1 MNFNDRLKTGITSY
15 GAYIPKYRITAD
27 EISSNW
33 GNDAAAYKSG
43 LGLVEKSVPGL
54 DEDTVSI
61 SANAAIQAKDR
72 LNINLKIGAIYSGS
86 ESHPYA
92 VKPTSTIVSQALELD
107 SNFTAADVEFACKAG
122 TAAMQM
128 VLGLVES
135 DIIAAGVAIGAD
147 TAQGSPGD
155 ALEYSAGCG
164 AAAFILSKEKIIAK
178 ILHTTSV
185 TSDTPDFWRRI
196 HEHFPKHGGRFTGEP
211 AYFKHIIS
219 AAKLYLEQTNT
230 KISDYEHVVF
240 HMPNGKFP
248 VAAAK
253 IIGAT
258 KEQMEHGLIVKYVGN
273 LYSACSL
280 VGLCNV
286 LDHAKSGEKILL
298 VSYGSG
304 AGSDAI
310 GFEVTKEIENYRTN
324 NIKLLAYDQNVM
336 DQIDNKKYLSYGQY
350 LRHARKLIY

>member
-1 MNFNDRLKTGITSY
+1 MNFNKNLKTGISSY
-15 GAYIPKYRITAD
+15 GAYIPRYRITAD

-33 GNDAAAYKSG
+33 GNDADAYKSG

-54 DEDTVSI
+54 DEDTVTI
-61 SANAAIQAKDR
+61 AANAAIQAKDR
-72 LNINLKIGAIYSGS
+72 LKKELNIGAIYSGS

-92 VKPTSTIVSQALELD
+92 VKPTSTIVSQALNINP
-107 SNFTAADVEFACKAG
+107 NFTAADIEFACKAG

-135 DIIAAGVAIGAD
+135 DVIDAGIAIGAD

-164 AAAFILSKEKIIAK
+164 AAAFILSKENIIAK
-178 ILHTTSV
+178 ILHTTSF
-185 TSDTPDFWRRI
+185 TTDTPDFWRRI

-211 AYFKHIIS
+211 AYFKHIVS
-219 AAKLYLEQTNT
+219 ATNLYFEQTNT
-230 KISDYEHVVF
+230 KINDYDHVVF

-253 IIGAT
+253 IVGAT
-258 KEQMEHGLIVKYVGN
+258 KEQTEHGLIVKYVGN

-280 VGLCNV
+280 VGLSNV
-286 LDHAKSGEKILL
+286 LDNSKAGQRILL
-298 VSYGSG
+298 ISYGSG

-310 GFEVTKEIENYRTN
+310 GFEVTKEIENFRKN
-324 NIKLLAYDQNVM
+324 NKKNLPYDLNVM
-336 DQIDNKKYLSYGQY
+336 EQIKNKKYLSYGQY